1 MLYRIKYLKVAVEQL
16 SKIPR
21 NIRNS
26 ILKAIDERL
35 SVCPTKF
42 KPLKG
47 ELIGYYRLRIGKY
60 RVIYKVNNETIT
72 VLIIRVDVQG
82 NVYR

>member
-1 MLYRIKYLKVAVEQL
+1 MLYQIKYLKEAVEQL
-16 SKIPR
+16 AKIPR
-21 NIRNS
+21 NIRNG

-35 SVCPTKF
+35 SIYPTKF

-47 ELIGYYRLRIGKY
+47 ELIGYYRLRVGKY

-72 VLIIRVDVQG
+72 VLIIRVDVRG
-82 NVYR
+82 NVYK

>member
-1 MLYRIKYLKVAVEQL
+1 MFYQIKYLKEAVEQL
-16 SKIPR
+16 AKIPR
-21 NIRNS
+21 DIRNA

-47 ELIGYYRLRIGKY
+47 ELIGYYRLRVGKY

-72 VLIIRVDVQG
+72 VLIIRIDVRG
-82 NVYR
+82 NVYK

>member
-1 MLYRIKYLKVAVEQL
+1 MFYQIKYLKEAVEQL
-16 SKIPR
+16 AKIPR
-21 NIRNS
+21 NVRNG

-47 ELIGYYRLRIGKY
+47 ELIGYYRLRVGKY
-60 RVIYKVNNETIT
+60 RVIYKVNSETIT
-72 VLIIRVDVQG
+72 VLIIRVDVRG